1 MLAELNDLNLTLSIA
16 QIIKDFDLLDRILPL
31 LPSQNLSRQL
41 IRAPLT
47 DGAAVVA
54 IYLILRQKYD
64 TRESQ

>member
-1 MLAELNDLNLTLSIA
+1 MLAELNDLNPTLSIA

-54 IYLILRQKYD
+54 IYLILRPKYD